1 MDFVANWLVQ
11 GCVVAL
17 ATVVI
22 VRCLPRALA
31 ATRYLVC
38 WVGLSAVLTLP
49 LVSLIPGALSQVQ
62 GVTVDTTASGALV
75 SLPHSPTFAPLIIG
89 AWLVWVALFGGQLAN
104 AMLAIR
110 RARQRCRSFP
120 LALERRLRNWTRV
133 KLQGRAAQLVVSDTC
148 GQRP

>member
-49 LVSLIPGALSQVQ
+49 LVSLIPGALSQVH
-62 GVTVDTTASGALV
+62 GVTVETTAPGALV
-75 SLPHSPTFAPLIIG
+75 WLPHSPTLTPLIIG
-89 AWLVWVALFGGQLAN
+89 AWLVWVAVFGGQLAPRWSRFN
-104 AMLAIR
+104 GRGNVAVHS
-110 RARQRCRSFP
+110 RSP
-120 LALERRLRNWTRV
+120 WS
-133 KLQGRAAQLVVSDTC
+133 AASAT
-148 GQRP
+148 GHE